1 MGVGVDPSGNV
12 VAGGTYSGNNVAP
25 LTTDFAVVRIAP
37 DGTVLSET
45 TYDGPT
51 DTYNS
56 AWAFALDGSGNAI
69 VTGQQPDMTG
79 NYDIQ
84 TVKIDPAGNA
94 VWDRIYG
101 GLVNFSDIPYD
112 VTTDRFGGAYVVGE
126 VWSTGPIREYFTIKY
141 DPTGTLEWA
150 QRYGGAVNNPSYG
163 LAVAVSPDLL
173 VAVTGYSGAF
183 GPFGDSDIATVGYT
197 QPLPTGV
204 PTVAQGPPVT
214 LRVAPNP
221 VQLGATCSFDS
232 GAGARMLDIL
242 DVRGHRVASLDA
254 AGRGQARWEPGP
266 SAPSGVY
273 FARLRAAGRAETV
286 KFLVLR

>member
-1 MGVGVDPSGNV
+1 MEPRIHAEVGHVAARSGITRKDASRIVAALLDLYEKEIKNAPMGKS
-12 VAGGTYSGNNVAP
+12 
-25 LTTDFAVVRIAP
+25 FR
-37 DGTVLSET
+37 EC
-45 TYDGPT
+45 
-51 DTYNS
+51 
-56 AWAFALDGSGNAI
+56 
-69 VTGQQPDMTG
+69 
-79 NYDIQ
+79 YDIQ

-183 GPFGDSDIATVGYT
+183 GPFGDSDIATVGYK

-221 VQLGATCSFDS
+221 VQLGATFSFDS

-242 DVRGHRVASLDA
+242 DVRGRRVASLDA
-254 AGRGQARWEPGP
+254 AGRGGARWEPGP

-273 FARLRAAGRAETV
+273 FARLRAAGRAPAG
-286 KFLVLR
+286 R